1 MGQTIKNNF
10 NKRFGGRIRIIY
22 AQKVSVTEKQVINE
36 KLCKA
41 MVEVL
46 TGILGREPTQRE
58 LLGIDDLAKAIR
70 HK

>member
-10 NKRFGGRIRIIY
+10 NKRFGGRIRIVY
-22 AQKVSVTEKQVINE
+22 AQKVSVIEKQVLNE
-36 KLCKA
+36 RLCKA

-46 TGILGREPTQRE
+46 TGILGREPTQKE
-58 LLGIDDLAKAIR
+58 LLGIDDLAKAIK

>member
-22 AQKVSVTEKQVINE
+22 AQKVSVTEKQVIGE
-36 KLCKA
+36 KLYKA

-46 TGILGREPTQRE
+46 AGILGREPTQRE

>member
-10 NKRFGGRIRIIY
+10 NKRFGGRIRIVY
-22 AQKVSVTEKQVINE
+22 AQKVSALEKQVINE
-36 KLCKA
+36 RLCKA
-41 MVEVL
+41 MIEVL

-58 LLGIDDLAKAIR
+58 LLGIDDLAKAVK